1 MDNLMYKLKPCV
13 ELATF
18 VRNLQRY
25 GIDVEITR
33 GQDPSPEAAMHDR
46 GAPVPALIVSPRS
59 EWGLSTTL
67 RLLKSLNLYRR
78 IPVSVRSGGH
88 GYFNGASCTGV
99 MLNLAGMH
107 ERRIEGNMLIMGP
120 GCLLAHTVDILRRY
134 GKAVPHGDCF
144 GVGVGGH
151 FLTAG
156 WDLILA
162 RQYGLGCQSI
172 MGGRVV
178 LWDGSTVNVDSSTH
192 PDLLYAMRGGAVA
205 GAGVVSELRLRMVDE
220 PNQATFCRMRMTKSQ
235 LDTCMANEAIFNAAR
250 LPREISVSFRLY
262 FDADVT
268 EPVCSLDIFSLL
280 DVEETIRAISNHLGQ
295 SVASIIAH
303 RTSWSEKALID
314 VRMLN
319 ASRNLAADPG
329 MLAEATQS
337 SLNNEPFLYWS
348 QRVCAR
354 EMARSFFTSRS
365 YWVQSHCE
373 SMLVELYEKFAT
385 VGEHPSRDRMYAL
398 IILGGGR
405 MKELQA
411 DCSMPLGSTLARF
424 ELHWDEED
432 EAPWCRSFTQ
442 GICDIIA
449 RRQDTEPGR
458 TYRGDIWKEGQDFDG
473 NLSAIFKQ
481 YDRRFN

>member
-1 MDNLMYKLKPCV
+1 
-13 ELATF
+13 
-18 VRNLQRY
+18 
-25 GIDVEITR
+25 
-33 GQDPSPEAAMHDR
+33 
-46 GAPVPALIVSPRS
+46 
-59 EWGLSTTL
+59 
-67 RLLKSLNLYRR
+67 
-78 IPVSVRSGGH
+78 
-88 GYFNGASCTGV
+88 
-99 MLNLAGMH
+99 
-107 ERRIEGNMLIMGP
+107 
-120 GCLLAHTVDILRRY
+120 
-134 GKAVPHGDCF
+134 
-144 GVGVGGH
+144 
-151 FLTAG
+151 
-156 WDLILA
+156 
-162 RQYGLGCQSI
+162 

-385 VGEHPSRDRMYAL
+385 VGEHPSRDR
-398 IILGGGR
+398 I
-405 MKELQA
+405 
-411 DCSMPLGSTLARF
+411 TLARF